1 MDWRWLVSSTLRFWV
16 TVGVLIA
23 LGAAVKLN
31 WRRLP
36 RWGRWAGL
44 TFVGALAVGL
54 VVAGLM
60 NLVSDLCGAPRREAV
75 SMLLIL
81 AGTLTILGVVYL
93 KLVTEHIQQ
102 LRRVTEALKRRI
114 AADHP
119 HDDVVVA
126 DDGAVTFR
134 PRPR

>member
-1 MDWRWLVSSTLRFWV
+1 
-16 TVGVLIA
+16 
-23 LGAAVKLN
+23 
-31 WRRLP
+31 
-36 RWGRWAGL
+36 L

-81 AGTLTILGVVYL
+81 VGTLTILGVVYL